1 MKNISFDKN
10 ILYIGDKNIVFEDE
24 IFQVKIEDDK
34 IYVLLDI
41 KPKEKL
47 TYDDCNNVFCYS
59 GKGRKIW
66 QIGVRPKG
74 NPTVY
79 TMINFDDKYLY
90 ANDFMGRR
98 YYIDKNTGEI
108 QGMMIAKLMNK
119 QCLLIKNISVISNF
133 YVCIVHTII
142 RTNAEAYKVFVSES
156 RAEDKG

>member
-66 QIGVRPKG
+66 HIKIRITVLLRSLKIKRALSELQI
-74 NPTVY
+74 
-79 TMINFDDKYLY
+79 
-90 ANDFMGRR
+90 
-98 YYIDKNTGEI
+98 
-108 QGMMIAKLMNK
+108 
-119 QCLLIKNISVISNF
+119 S
-133 YVCIVHTII
+133 
-142 RTNAEAYKVFVSES
+142 
-156 RAEDKG
+156 

>member
-1 MKNISFDKN
+1 MAKSITEVLGIKYSAISFDKN

-108 QGMMIAKLMNK
+108 QGMMIAK
-119 QCLLIKNISVISNF
+119 
-133 YVCIVHTII
+133 
-142 RTNAEAYKVFVSES
+142 
-156 RAEDKG
+156 

>member
-1 MKNISFDKN
+1 MF
-10 ILYIGDKNIVFEDE
+10 
-24 IFQVKIEDDK
+24 K
-34 IYVLLDI
+34 IYTVHFIL
-41 KPKEKL
+41 
-47 TYDDCNNVFCYS
+47 S

-108 QGMMIAKLMNK
+108 QGMMIAK
-119 QCLLIKNISVISNF
+119 
-133 YVCIVHTII
+133 
-142 RTNAEAYKVFVSES
+142 
-156 RAEDKG
+156 

>member
-1 MKNISFDKN
+1 MDLKGQYIGNLKKQEVQQIGVWESEKN

-108 QGMMIAKLMNK
+108 QGMMIAK
-119 QCLLIKNISVISNF
+119 
-133 YVCIVHTII
+133 
-142 RTNAEAYKVFVSES
+142 
-156 RAEDKG
+156 

>member
-24 IFQVKIEDDK
+24 IFQVKIEDEK

-108 QGMMIAKLMNK
+108 QGMMIAK
-119 QCLLIKNISVISNF
+119 
-133 YVCIVHTII
+133 
-142 RTNAEAYKVFVSES
+142 
-156 RAEDKG
+156 

>member
-59 GKGRKIW
+59 GKGTKNMADRSETERKSNRIY
-66 QIGVRPKG
+66 
-74 NPTVY
+74 N
-79 TMINFDDKYLY
+79 DK
-90 ANDFMGRR
+90 F
-98 YYIDKNTGEI
+98 
-108 QGMMIAKLMNK
+108 
-119 QCLLIKNISVISNF
+119 
-133 YVCIVHTII
+133 
-142 RTNAEAYKVFVSES
+142 
-156 RAEDKG
+156 

>member
-108 QGMMIAKLMNK
+108 QGMGLHYRIPLMESHYV
-119 QCLLIKNISVISNF
+119 LLDHERRMLLYLILP
-133 YVCIVHTII
+133 
-142 RTNAEAYKVFVSES
+142 
-156 RAEDKG
+156 

>member
-1 MKNISFDKN
+1 M
-10 ILYIGDKNIVFEDE
+10 
-24 IFQVKIEDDK
+24 KIEDDK

-47 TYDDCNNVFCYS
+47 TYDDFNNVFCYS
-59 GKGRKIW
+59 GKGRKIC
-66 QIGVRPKG
+66 QRGVRPKG

-108 QGMMIAKLMNK
+108 QGMMIAK
-119 QCLLIKNISVISNF
+119 
-133 YVCIVHTII
+133 
-142 RTNAEAYKVFVSES
+142 
-156 RAEDKG
+156 

>member
-1 MKNISFDKN
+1 MDLKGQYIGEFKEIGSLVDWSMGKWKN

-108 QGMMIAKLMNK
+108 QGMMIAK
-119 QCLLIKNISVISNF
+119 
-133 YVCIVHTII
+133 
-142 RTNAEAYKVFVSES
+142 
-156 RAEDKG
+156 